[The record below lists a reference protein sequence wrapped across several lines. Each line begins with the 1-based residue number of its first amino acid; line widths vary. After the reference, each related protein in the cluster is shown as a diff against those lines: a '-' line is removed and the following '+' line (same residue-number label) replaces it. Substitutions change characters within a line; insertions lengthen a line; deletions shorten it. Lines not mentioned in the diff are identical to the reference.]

1 MPDHFRGKTGKARE
15 KALEE
20 HRRATM
26 VAQPSTAVRNISSQK
41 SKLGMEGAD
50 KLWDKSGAQK
60 IASGGQDPQAKSRA
74 RHRRYEA
81 GQPHK
86 YLPILPRIKT
96 KRKEEQYT

>member
-15 KALEE
+15 KALRE

-60 IASGGQDPQAKSRA
+60 IASGGQDPQSKSRA
-74 RHRRYEA
+74 RHKRYEA

-86 YLPILPRIKT
+86 FLPILPRIKT
-96 KRKEEQYT
+96 KRKEEKYT